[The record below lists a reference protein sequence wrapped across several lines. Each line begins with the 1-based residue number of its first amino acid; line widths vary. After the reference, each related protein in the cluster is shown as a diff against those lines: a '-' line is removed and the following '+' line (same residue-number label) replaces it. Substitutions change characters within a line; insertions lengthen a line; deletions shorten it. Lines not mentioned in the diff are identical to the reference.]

1 MEKKESVGDRTTQ
14 LIVKKREGGREKERE
29 IERERE
35 RKRQT
40 YVEREKQERPK
51 KEFFR
56 MPAEIFTP
64 AGASRSSEVSFKEI
78 IVHSLSFRQLMRFFL
93 PRESRNTDKIN

>member
-35 RKRQT
+35 RGRDRHMLRERSKSVQKR
-40 YVEREKQERPK
+40 V
-51 KEFFR
+51 FR

-78 IVHSLSFRQLMRFFL
+78 IVHSLSFRQLMRVFL
-93 PRESRNTDKIN
+93 PMASRNTDKIN